1 MDADKKFTRG
11 IRLIILTALGVL
23 GVTLG
28 ASYIYNHPGSFQDKD
43 YRTPC
48 EEKDFVKAY
57 EIVDNLKEIASKE
70 ESHYNE
76 EKERWGSNDGG
87 AAYRAA
93 RDLSE
98 KAERYVILQEGLYML
113 EQGDDIGLMKIAV
126 IAKEHNAN
134 WLYDELEEVA
144 RNSGNDELADRIN
157 KMKK

>member
-1 MDADKKFTRG
+1 MKNFFSIYLFVFAILG
-11 IRLIILTALGVL
+11 IVAALL
-23 GVTLG
+23 
-28 ASYIYNHPGSFQDKD
+28 YIHENPGFFQDKD

-48 EEKDFVKAY
+48 EEKNFAKAY

-70 ESHYNE
+70 EGLYNE
-76 EKERWGSNDGG
+76 NKDGHNDGG

-126 IAKEHNAN
+126 IAKEHNAY

-144 RNSGNDELADRIN
+144 RNSGNDELAN
-157 KMKK
+157 KIRKMEK